1 MLISSVSPK
10 IGLYSLTI
18 LSALFQ
24 LSGCGEVKVVDAQ
37 STFAKV
43 DPLNEIVAV
52 GGADKS
58 LTKIECLAIKSVGS
72 EPDVLLSNEDRQVFH
87 NALRAHLAPL
97 NYPVKTDCDNSIQL
111 IVGEYRVRDLV
122 VASRLAIDVN
132 GSILNSDG
140 EQIWSAHY
148 RLTEN
153 AGSVPLDPISAGLGI
168 ASAMKNS
175 SEDARHNGV
184 YLAVRRLLRALPAHQ
199 GLIIPEISPEP
210 PKQVSILNKSEK
222 PKTLTD
228 ALNLWSK
235 KNYGDALEIMEGLY
249 SENTQSD
256 IGYQFGLMLEATE
269 DFNKAARIFADTA
282 VAQAQR
288 RRPEDA
294 LRTLRRLQRLNEVN
308 HRQHDQELNRAVRII
323 SDLMQN

>member
-1 MLISSVSPK
+1 MVIVH
-10 IGLYSLTI
+10 
-18 LSALFQ
+18 
-24 LSGCGEVKVVDAQ
+24 GCGEVKVVDSE
-37 STFAKV
+37 STLATV
-43 DPLNEIVAV
+43 DPFNEVVVLDTAV
-52 GGADKS
+52 GNPET
-58 LTKIECLAIKSVGS
+58 LECLKIEEVVSTTQVVLS
-72 EPDVLLSNEDRQVFH
+72 EADQKVFE
-87 NALRAHLAPL
+87 NALKAHLAPL

-132 GSILNSDG
+132 GSILNSDR

-168 ASAMKNS
+168 ASAMQNS

-210 PKQVSILNKSEK
+210 PKQVPIVAKTEK

-228 ALNLWSK
+228 ALNLWNK

-249 SENTQSD
+249 SENSRSD

-269 DFNKAARIFADTA
+269 DFKRAARIFADTA

-308 HRQHDQELNRAVRII
+308 HRQHDQELNRAVRMI